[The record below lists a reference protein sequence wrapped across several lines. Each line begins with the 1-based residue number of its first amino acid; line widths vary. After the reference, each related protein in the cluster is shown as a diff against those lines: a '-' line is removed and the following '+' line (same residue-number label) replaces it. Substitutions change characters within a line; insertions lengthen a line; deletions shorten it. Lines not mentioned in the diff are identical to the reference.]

1 MAILLHALVAAGY
14 LGLGVLAWRD
24 ALVGTLGGPRRDG
37 AIGVAERIAIVLLWA
52 AHAWLIRDAA
62 FMNGALRFGFAL
74 ALSATMW
81 LAVAV
86 FWFESFTF
94 GIASLRLAI
103 LPLAAL
109 CVLAPLAFPGSVELG
124 RMASADG
131 LHDGQVGR
139 VSPWLPAH
147 LAVALSAYGL
157 LTIAALHALFMA
169 ALDRWLHRS
178 GTQSATEAG
187 ELRTAQDAMETRE
200 NSSVD
205 RRERVARAVL
215 GPLPPL
221 MAMERIL
228 FRLIGIGFALL
239 TLTVLTGIV
248 FSEALFGQPMKLDH
262 KTVFTLCAWLIFA
275 LLLVGRAVRGWR
287 GRVALS
293 WTLTGFAMLFLAY
306 AGSRFVLEVILH
318 RV

>member
-1 MAILLHALVAAGY
+1 MSILLHALVAAGY
-14 LGLGVLAWRD
+14 LGLAVVAWRG
-24 ALVGTLGGPRRDG
+24 ALVETRDAPRHSGALSFAERG
-37 AIGVAERIAIVLLWA
+37 AILVLWA

-62 FMNGALRFGFAL
+62 FSHGALRFGFAL

-81 LAVAV
+81 FAVAV

-94 GIASLRLAI
+94 GLAGLRLVI

-131 LHDGQVGR
+131 LHDGH

-147 LAVALSAYGL
+147 LAVALSAYGV

-178 GTQSATEAG
+178 GTPSVTDGGESRVGEGTMEARKDESAG
-187 ELRTAQDAMETRE
+187 W
-200 NSSVD
+200 
-205 RRERVARAVL
+205 RERVARAVL

-221 MAMERIL
+221 MAIERIL
-228 FRLIGIGFALL
+228 FRLIGIGFGLL
-239 TLTVLTGIV
+239 TLTVLTGVV
-248 FSEALFGQPMKLDH
+248 FSEALFGQPIKLDH
-262 KTVFTLCAWLIFA
+262 KTVFTLFAWLIFA

-287 GRVALS
+287 GRTALS